1 MILFELTTSSNIDFL
16 VLNVLSIS
24 LKEYF
29 GNAGGTGTVRNI
41 KIHGLINIIG
51 GSAEYPVAN
60 VVATLENALLP
71 VVFKFS

>member
-1 MILFELTTSSNIDFL
+1 M
-16 VLNVLSIS
+16 LNVLFIS

-29 GNAGGTGTVRNI
+29 GSAVGTGTVRNI
-41 KIHGLINIIG
+41 KIHGLINVIG
-51 GSAEYPVAN
+51 GSFKDPVAN